1 MKTNENLQRDLQDVI
16 QCESLSGTIETSFVE
31 KVGMNLKRIIYVT
44 SLAGMGLFFYA
55 CAPGYVATQPAY
67 VEYTRPAQ
75 PSGLHVWIDGDWRY
89 SRQTHAYER
98 RNGYW
103 EKPNQGRTYV
113 SGHWQSTPRGQ
124 YWVAGRWQRH
134 DRQRYNDNHNR

>member
-1 MKTNENLQRDLQDVI
+1 MKTNEDLQRDLQDTI
-16 QCESLSGTIETSFVE
+16 QWEQLSGTKETSLIE
-31 KVGMNLKRIIYVT
+31 KVGKNLKRIIFLT
-44 SLAGMGLFFYA
+44 CLAGMGIFFFS
-55 CAPGYVATQPAY
+55 CAPSYVATQPAY
-67 VEYTRPAQ
+67 VEYQRPAQ
-75 PSGLHVWIDGDWRY
+75 PSSLHIWIDGDWRY
-89 SRQTHAYER
+89 RRQNHSYEQ